1 MNIAW
6 TARVLPVFLLLAL
19 GVSACTGAAASPEGT
34 PATPPAAEVVVHAA
48 LLASAAA
55 DDPKSITVY
64 QTPTCGCCGGWVDHI
79 REAGFDVTV
88 EMHDNL
94 APIRREMGVPP
105 AMTTCHL
112 GVVAGFVVEGHV
124 PADALKRFLQER
136 PAVMGLAVPGMPIG
150 SPGME
155 VPGMG
160 VDPYDVVTFDRSGQ
174 VAVFESRR

>member
-1 MNIAW
+1 MNKVW
-6 TARVLPVFLLLAL
+6 TARILPVLFLVAPVLS
-19 GVSACTGAAASPEGT
+19 GCMDAAASDE
-34 PATPPAAEVVVHAA
+34 ATQVGPPAAEVVHAA
-48 LLASAAA
+48 LIASAAA
-55 DDPKSITVY
+55 DNPNAITVY

-79 REAGFDVTV
+79 RDAGFDVTV

-94 APIRREMGVPP
+94 SPIRRELGVP
-105 AMTTCHL
+105 AEMTTCHL
-112 GVVAGFVVEGHV
+112 GVIAGFVVEGHV

-155 VPGMG
+155 IPGMG
-160 VDPYDVVTFDRSGQ
+160 VDPYDIVTFDRSGQ